1 MHILETSDGEVY
13 ITTFCGGI
21 SQVELGGLLS
31 DKIDFFHYNK
41 KNGLPSDI
49 AFAMVENNADCMDY
63 VRKILSVFSGK
74 A

>member
-13 ITTFCGGI
+13 ITTFSGGI

-49 AFAMVENNADCMDY
+49 AFAMVEDNKRRPVDY
-63 VRKILSVFSGK
+63 VREYYL
-74 A
+74 